1 MQLLLRVCSVDRVRT
16 ILMQYA
22 MGGEIAPHGPNVTR
36 HSVFSGPKK
45 HSGKS
50 SNLKV
55 PSILIVNIGAEAI
68 NQDLLLLS

>member
-1 MQLLLRVCSVDRVRT
+1 
-16 ILMQYA
+16 MQYA
-22 MGGEIAPHGPNVTR
+22 MGGQIAARGPYVTR
-36 HSVFSGPKK
+36 HSVFSGPQK

-55 PSILIVNIGAEAI
+55 PSILIVNIRAEAI

>member
-1 MQLLLRVCSVDRVRT
+1 
-16 ILMQYA
+16 MQYA
-22 MGGEIAPHGPNVTR
+22 MGGQIAARRSNVTR
-36 HSVFSGPKK
+36 HSVFSGPQK

-55 PSILIVNIGAEAI
+55 LSILIVNIGAEVI

>member
-1 MQLLLRVCSVDRVRT
+1 
-16 ILMQYA
+16 MQYA
-22 MGGEIAPHGPNVTR
+22 MGGKIAARRPNVAR

-55 PSILIVNIGAEAI
+55 PPTSH
-68 NQDLLLLS
+68 SHSKY